1 MSPLFKIRSAVSGF
15 KSSLFSW
22 SLFGWS
28 TTAHV
33 AKKVTF
39 LICSCQL
46 NDYTVFSRLIHRTT
60 WNIPVTTHIM
70 RPCPLEW
77 SVENEWFSNELFCS
91 RVDET
96 RTLEENV
103 IFDSQNDSYQFNPSI
118 IRTPSP
124 YLNKVSIYLWQPV
137 QSNWT
142 QSASQSLR
150 SDHSLLLNS
159 SSLQEYPTK

>member
-22 SLFGWS
+22 SLLGWS

-46 NDYTVFSRLIHRTT
+46 NDYTVCSRLIHRT
-60 WNIPVTTHIM
+60 I
-70 RPCPLEW
+70 CPLDW
-77 SVENEWFSNELFCS
+77 SEENECFSNELFCS

-96 RTLEENV
+96 RTLEENLF
-103 IFDSQNDSYQFNPSI
+103 FDSQNDSYQFNPRI
-118 IRTPSP
+118 VTTPPP
-124 YLNKVSIYLWQPV
+124 YLSKVSIYLWLPV

-150 SDHSLLLNS
+150 SDHSLLLS
-159 SSLQEYPTK
+159 FSSLQEYPTR